1 MPYNRQV
8 PKKRQRIRNDMA
20 DMTRGGLFKTYGV
33 IAPLLVLLF
42 LVFSVASCTNPF
54 AKKAEAPKAPKE
66 PVKTTTTDAKTG
78 RTLERIDEAQAQ
90 PGDIKVID
98 GVEYIYAR
106 NKRYMSTPDEPEYAW
121 IRKDLYTPGLGE
133 ALLSIGKKEREEME
147 KRIAKLEADL
157 KKKGLSAQV
166 AYPPQMMF
174 LPSGMGYLST
184 IPMVPFTYPS
194 PKMKRRVIVLPISD
208 ETNYKAEGLGE
219 LATRRLASKLEGTGT
234 IITVDPAT
242 LNLAGPISDPQ
253 TMKTLNENF
262 GVQAIITG
270 SLSDV
275 YTTTSRTEGKEQRET
290 SFAMSKLSLTVFNT
304 ETGQLIKQLSG
315 RNPMTLSRE
324 RGDLSSEKAKIKAI
338 DLTIEVVSEDLLK
351 SILSLD
357 WQARVASVEDGKV
370 FINAGRLSNLAKGDL
385 LEVYAFGEEKIDVK
399 TKQSLGR
406 TRGPFKGDIE
416 VVELF
421 GVDACWAKTRKGT
434 QFAPSD
440 QVFLKK

>member
-1 MPYNRQV
+1 MM
-8 PKKRQRIRNDMA
+8 RNDMA
-20 DMTRGGLFKTYGV
+20 DSTGKEGSTAHAVTFR
-33 IAPLLVLLF
+33 LLILF
-42 LVFSVASCTNPF
+42 LVFSVASCSMPWS
-54 AKKAEAPKAPKE
+54 KKSETPKE
-66 PVKTTTTDAKTG
+66 PVKTTTTDPKTG
-78 RTLERIDEAQAQ
+78 QKLERIDEAQAK
-90 PGDIKVID
+90 PGDVKVID
-98 GVEYIYAR
+98 GIEYIYAR

-121 IRKDLYTPGLGE
+121 IRKDLYSPGLGE
-133 ALLSIGKKEREEME
+133 ALTGGKKEREELE

-166 AYPPQMMF
+166 AYPQQMMY
-174 LPSGMGYLST
+174 LPPGMGYMSLV
-184 IPMVPFTYPS
+184 PMVPFAYPS
-194 PKMKRRVIVLPISD
+194 PKMKRRVIVLPIAD
-208 ETNYKAEGLGE
+208 ETNYKAEGFGE

-242 LNLAGPISDPQ
+242 VNLAGSLKDPQ
-253 TMKTLNENF
+253 TMKVLNQNF
-262 GVQAIITG
+262 GVQAVITG
-270 SLSDV
+270 TLSDI

-324 RGDLSSEKAKIKAI
+324 RGDMSPEKAKIKAI

-351 SILSLD
+351 AILALD
-357 WQARVASVEDGKV
+357 WQARIASIEEGKV
-370 FINAGRLSNLAKGDL
+370 YINAGRLSNLAIGDA
-385 LEVYAFGEEKIDVK
+385 LEVYAFGEEIIDVK

-421 GVDACWAKTRKGT
+421 GVDASWAKVRKGT
-434 QFAPSD
+434 QFAPTD
-440 QVFLKK
+440 QVFLKKN